1 MKSDDRDFSDAI
13 DAGVWPWPRGKIGY
27 GPNVQVITERG
38 LGSLSRLDWLAGK
51 SEDDFVDEFG
61 ASEPVQ
67 VCDSP
72 QYCWGKRQVVIH
84 EATDGCAMERIIAKC
99 TGDGTSDRPP
109 ANDEDLSRFCV
120 AAAPGPHK
128 LPQPAQQGEAG
139 QAAGKYSDGGER
151 MHSVPRRDEHQTD

>member
-38 LGSLSRLDWLAGK
+38 LGSLSRLSWLAGK

-67 VCDSP
+67 ISDSP
-72 QYCWGKRQVVIH
+72 QYRRGKRQVVIH
-84 EATDGCAMERIIAKC
+84 EAADGCAMKRI
-99 TGDGTSDRPP
+99 
-109 ANDEDLSRFCV
+109 V
-120 AAAPGPHK
+120 APGPHK
-128 LPQPAQQGEAG
+128 LPQPARQREPG
-139 QAAGKYSDGGER
+139 QAAGKYSHCGER
-151 MHSVPRRDEHQTD
+151 AHSIPRSDEYQADREQR